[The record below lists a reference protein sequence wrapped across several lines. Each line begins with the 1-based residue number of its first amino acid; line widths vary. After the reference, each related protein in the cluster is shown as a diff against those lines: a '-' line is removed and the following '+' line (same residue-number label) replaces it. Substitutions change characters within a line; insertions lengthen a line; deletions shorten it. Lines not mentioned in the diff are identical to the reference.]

1 LGVHVLKALPNAA
14 GGVCAAKPHL
24 PVEGVAMY
32 PAVPAEVCSGAVN
45 LVCYFFTVIAVLV
58 TLALTARAN

>member
-1 LGVHVLKALPNAA
+1 
-14 GGVCAAKPHL
+14 
-24 PVEGVAMY
+24 MY